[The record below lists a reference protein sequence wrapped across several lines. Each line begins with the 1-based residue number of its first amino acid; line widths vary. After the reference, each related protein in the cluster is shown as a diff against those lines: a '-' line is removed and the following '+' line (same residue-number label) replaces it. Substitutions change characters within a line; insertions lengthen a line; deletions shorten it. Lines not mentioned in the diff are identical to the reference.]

1 MAQQVLRRPLLTEKA
16 TLMGEKS
23 IYTFEV
29 APDSNKIQISAAIES
44 QFDVKVADVN
54 TMWMPLRR
62 KSQFTR
68 KGVLHGT
75 KTRRKKAIVTLKP
88 GFTIDLFT
96 PIEAKEKAE
105 M

>member
-1 MAQQVLRRPLLTEKA
+1 MLQAILRRPLLTEKA
-16 TLMGEKS
+16 TLLGEKS

-29 APDSNKIQISAAIES
+29 APEANKIQIGAAVES

-68 KGVLHGT
+68 KGVLRGT
-75 KTRRKKAIVTLKP
+75 KSRRKKAIVTLKP

-96 PIEAKEKAE
+96 PMAAKEKAE
-105 M
+105 L